1 MASAYRNSAHAF
13 QAFSSSAFSKSATAV
28 ATSPSRNVWC
38 ALSARACERVMASAL
53 GVWVCVSVGACLG
66 SCVLVRELSVCDEVV
81 CGAKGCLCGN
91 GIARVVCAATALR
104 VASTRSKRVEVSVG
118 CSATLSTT

>member
-1 MASAYRNSAHAF
+1 
-13 QAFSSSAFSKSATAV
+13 
-28 ATSPSRNVWC
+28 
-38 ALSARACERVMASAL
+38 MASAL

-81 CGAKGCLCGN
+81 CGAKL
-91 GIARVVCAATALR
+91 AAATALC

-118 CSATLSTT
+118 